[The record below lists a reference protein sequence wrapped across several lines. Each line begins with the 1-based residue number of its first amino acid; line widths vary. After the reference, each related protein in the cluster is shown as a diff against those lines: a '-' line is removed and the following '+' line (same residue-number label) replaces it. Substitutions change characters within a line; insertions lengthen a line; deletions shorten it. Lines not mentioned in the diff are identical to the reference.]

1 MSAFPKSSDREGDG
15 AAPRTAVPV
24 TESADHGY
32 DLENPGQLPA
42 QVPVAI
48 LIVDD
53 NPQNLQVMQSV
64 LTADSYTIVTVQ
76 SGKEAL
82 KALLHQDFALIFMDV
97 KMPVMDGLETAR
109 IIREREKSAAIP
121 IIFLTAYADDD
132 TRAIFRGYSIG
143 AVDYLVKPIAPEILR
158 SKASVFA
165 DLHRKNQIL
174 KEQEHMLRVSRYR
187 LEQRVQERTA
197 ELARVNEHL
206 RESLREKD
214 VLLKEIHHRVKNNLQ
229 IVSSILSLQ
238 SNYIQDEKFLQIF
251 QESQSRIK
259 SIALIHELLYEK
271 GHLAQ
276 IDFGAYLHDL
286 VNNIFRTIGGD
297 PGRISYV
304 VEADSAMME
313 LSAAIHC
320 GLIVN
325 ELVTNAIKYAFPGDR
340 HGEIRV
346 ELRNQAD
353 SEMCTLSVADNGVGL
368 PAEFDLKAA
377 TTMGLQLVDTLL
389 SQIGATVSVERE
401 NGARF
406 TLQFRW
412 QKSPEG
418 GK

>member
-1 MSAFPKSSDREGDG
+1 MSTLPKKDDL
-15 AAPRTAVPV
+15 
-24 TESADHGY
+24 
-32 DLENPGQLPA
+32 DLEPKHVSANPEAYALADDGSDESLLVPPP
-42 QVPVAI
+42 VPVAI

-53 NPQNLQVMQSV
+53 NPQNLRVMESV
-64 LTADSYTIVTVQ
+64 LTAEAYQIVTAQ
-76 SGKEAL
+76 SGKDAL
-82 KALLHQDFALIFMDV
+82 KAVLNQDFALIFMDV

-109 IIREREKSAAIP
+109 MIRERERSSTIP
-121 IIFLTAYADDD
+121 IIFLTAYAEDDA
-132 TRAIFRGYSIG
+132 RAIFRGYSVG
-143 AVDYLVKPIAPEILR
+143 AVDYIVKPVPPEILR
-158 SKASVFA
+158 SKAAVFA

-174 KEQEHMLRVSRYR
+174 KEQEQMLRVSRYR

-276 IDFGAYLHDL
+276 IDFGGYLHDL
-286 VNNIFRTIGGD
+286 VDNIFRTLGGG
-297 PGRISYV
+297 PGRISYAV
-304 VEADSAMME
+304 QADTVWME

-325 ELVTNAIKYAFPGDR
+325 ELVTNAIKYAFPDGKS
-340 HGEIRV
+340 GMVRV
-346 ELRNQAD
+346 DLKNQNN
-353 SEMCTLSVADNGVGL
+353 ECILSVADDGVGL
-368 PAEFDLKAA
+368 PAHLDLKTAK
-377 TTMGLQLVDTLL
+377 TMGLQLVDTLV
-389 SQIGATVSVERE
+389 SQIGADVNVKRQGGTT
-401 NGARF
+401 F
-406 TLQFRW
+406 TLHFPW
-412 QKSPEG
+412 QRAAEG
-418 GK
+418 ST

>member
-1 MSAFPKSSDREGDG
+1 MSMLSRSDETRMKTNSGL
-15 AAPRTAVPV
+15 AALPFET
-24 TESADHGY
+24 
-32 DLENPGQLPA
+32 ENPDEENLGPVPSE
-42 QVPVAI
+42 VPVAI

-53 NPQNLQVMQSV
+53 NAQNLRVMESV
-64 LTADSYTIVTVQ
+64 LAADAYDIVSVQ
-76 SGKEAL
+76 SGKDAL
-82 KALLHQDFALIFMDV
+82 KAVLHQDFALIFMDV

-109 IIREREKSAAIP
+109 IIRERERSRAIP
-121 IIFLTAYADDD
+121 MIFLTAYAEDDA
-132 TRAIFRGYSIG
+132 RAIFQGYSIG
-143 AVDYLVKPIAPEILR
+143 AVDYLVKPVAPEILR

-174 KEQEHMLRVSRYR
+174 KEQEQMLRVSRYR

-238 SNYIQDEKFLQIF
+238 SNYIHDEKFLQIF

-286 VNNIFRTIGGD
+286 VNNIFRTLGGD
-297 PGRISYV
+297 PGNIAYT
-304 VEADSAMME
+304 VEADSALME
-313 LSAAIHC
+313 LSSAIHC

-325 ELVTNAIKYAFPGDR
+325 ELVTNAIKYAFPKGQR
-340 HGEIRV
+340 GEVRV
-346 ELRNQAD
+346 ELKNQD
-353 SEMCTLSVADNGVGL
+353 NNECILSVSDNGMGL
-368 PAEFDLKAA
+368 PAHLDLKTAK
-377 TTMGLQLVDTLL
+377 TMGLQLVDTLV
-389 SQIGATVSVERE
+389 SQIGAAVKVERN
-401 NGARF
+401 NGTKF
-406 TLQFRW
+406 TLRFPWLKAENSQ
-412 QKSPEG
+412 
-418 GK
+418 